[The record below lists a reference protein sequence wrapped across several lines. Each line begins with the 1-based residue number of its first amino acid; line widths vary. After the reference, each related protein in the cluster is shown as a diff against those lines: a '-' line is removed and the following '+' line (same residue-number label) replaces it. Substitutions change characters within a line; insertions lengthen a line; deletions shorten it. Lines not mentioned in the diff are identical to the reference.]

1 MWTLGIDVAKRRH
14 RATLLDDDGQTV
26 FRNVAVEQSRE
37 GVDELL
43 RRLSDTALPVDTFLV
58 GMEATGHY
66 WMVLYEAL
74 VQAGYTVQVINPLVV
89 AARRNIT
96 IRGTKTDSADALL
109 IARLLRETHLKICA
123 IPDQQ
128 VQQLRDLT
136 RLRFQC
142 AHTAKAEKAR
152 LVGLLD
158 LAFPEY
164 HDHFTDVFGAS
175 SRAVLAEYP
184 TAEQLAK
191 VDVRR
196 LTRLLKQ
203 ASRGRFGREQAQAL
217 KDAAKGSFSLANR
230 GQHLELAIR
239 FVVERLNL
247 LVEQIAQLDKSL
259 REFLVEQQ
267 VLLQSIPGLGKV
279 WAPTVLAEVLPVF
292 HPESQ
297 RGARKFVAIAGIDVR
312 QTDSGDRTGHGKMS
326 KRGSRYLRTAVMQ
339 AAEVAVFK
347 SHDPLFTQVYERH
360 MERGKHHL
368 VALSHVANK
377 MLHVIFSVL
386 KNNRPYTP
394 ILN

>member
-26 FRNVAVEQSRE
+26 FRNVSVEHSRE
-37 GVDELL
+37 GVGELL
-43 RRLSDTALPVDTFLV
+43 QRLSATGQPADTVLV

-66 WMVLYEAL
+66 WMVLYETL
-74 VQAGYTVQVINPLVV
+74 VQSGYTVQVINPLVV

-109 IARLLRETHLKICA
+109 IARLLRETHLKVCA
-123 IPDQQ
+123 IADEE

-152 LVGLLD
+152 LVSLLD

-175 SRAVLAEYP
+175 SRVVLAEYP
-184 TAEQLAK
+184 TAEQLAQ

-203 ASRGRFGREQAQAL
+203 ASRGRFGRQQAQSL
-217 KDAAKGSFSLANR
+217 KAAAKSSFALTSRN
-230 GQHLELAIR
+230 QHLELAIR

-247 LVEQIAQLDKSL
+247 LVEQIAQIDRQLKA
-259 REFLVEQQ
+259 FLVEQQ
-267 VLLQSIPGLGKV
+267 TLLQSIPGLGKV
-279 WAPTVLAEVLPVF
+279 WAPTILAEVLPVF
-292 HPESQ
+292 HPQSQ
-297 RGARKFVAIAGIDVR
+297 RGARKFVAIAGLDVV
-312 QTDSGDRTGHGKMS
+312 QADSGERTGKGKVS
-326 KRGSRYLRTAVMQ
+326 KRGSRFLRTAVMQ
-339 AAEVAVFK
+339 AAEIAVFK
-347 SHDPLFTQVYERH
+347 SHDPLFTQVYERQIK
-360 MERGKHHL
+360 RGKHHL
-368 VALSHVANK
+368 VALTHVANK

-386 KNNRPYTP
+386 KNSRPYTP
-394 ILN
+394 IMN